1 MFSFLNNLPLPGFS
15 SSSTTTAKSGSAYN
29 SGYRSAGGSSFDPIA
44 DARAT
49 SARQNALR
57 RPSAAFAVADQG
69 FNSFRGSLSAGWK
82 AEFVSWRF
90 RQALL
95 AELIATTFFVAM
107 GTLSVMFTYTSG
119 LLEGDAKQAGYPYRL
134 LLSMN
139 YSITRFM
146 SISLSFG
153 LTLCALVF
161 ATGAIS
167 GANMNPAVSVSLWL
181 TGKMSALRCFF
192 YIIMQCTGAVFGSFF
207 ARSVSP
213 TLFAAVGGA
222 ANVINAS
229 DDPRIGLG
237 TVLGG
242 EVIGTALLVFTI
254 SAAADAGRERS
265 NRYVGALTPLMI
277 GFSVT
282 LVHFFLIPIDNCSI
296 NPARSLGSAVVQGG
310 KRTWSD
316 HWVFW
321 AGPLVGG
328 PFSALL
334 YEFVFSAT
342 ATSSANAD
350 DTKDKTARTELL
362 ESAAAITAAEDVI
375 HRTPSI
381 EGDQSQSQ
389 TVNMTRSSM
398 SAASTQRET
407 TVSLS
412 SRPQVPSPSQLENQ
426 ALQMQVLQLQ
436 LQMQT
441 ERLSNFVPVQQQ
453 KPISPVRDIV
463 EPIQAPYVQTAYSA
477 QTTSE
482 YINTNTLE
490 ATNIIVPPSVFTSL
504 DSTSNYSM
512 DDSFDASGPPP
523 ITEEESRKY
532 E

>member
-1 MFSFLNNLPLPGFS
+1 MFSFLNNLPGFS
-15 SSSTTTAKSGSAYN
+15 SSTSNAKSGGAYN

-107 GTLSVMFTYTSG
+107 GTLSVMFTYKSG
-119 LLEGDAKQAGYPYRL
+119 LLEGSATQDGYPYRL

-222 ANVINAS
+222 ANVIKS
-229 DDPRIGLG
+229 DPRIGLG

-310 KRTWSD
+310 KQTWSD

-350 DTKDKTARTELL
+350 DTKDKTARNELL
-362 ESAAAITAAEDVI
+362 ESAAAITAAEDAI

-381 EGDQSQSQ
+381 ERDQNQSQ
-389 TVNMTRSSM
+389 TVNMSRSSM
-398 SAASTQRET
+398 SVAASTQRET

-412 SRPQVPSPSQLENQ
+412 SRPQVPSPSLLENQ

-441 ERLSNFVPVQQQ
+441 ERLSAANFAPVQQ
-453 KPISPVRDIV
+453 KSISPVRDIV
-463 EPIQAPYVQTAYSA
+463 EPIQAPYLQTTYSA
-477 QTTSE
+477 QTTSD
-482 YINTNTLE
+482 YLNTNTLD
-490 ATNIIVPPSVFTSL
+490 AKVQPPDFTTTNL
-504 DSTSNYSM
+504 DSTNYSM
-512 DDSFDASGPPP
+512 NDSFDASSGPPP
-523 ITEEESRKY
+523 MTEEESRKY

>member
-1 MFSFLNNLPLPGFS
+1 MFSFLNYFNSPS
-15 SSSTTTAKSGSAYN
+15 SSAKSGSAYTT
-29 SGYRSAGGSSFDPIA
+29 GYRSAGGSSLDPIA
-44 DARAT
+44 DARAN

-107 GTLSVMFTYTSG
+107 GTLSVMFTYKSG
-119 LLEGDAKQAGYPYRL
+119 LLEGFATQVGYPYKL
-134 LLSMN
+134 LLFMN

-192 YIIMQCTGAVFGSFF
+192 YILMQCAGAVFGSFF

-213 TLFAAVGGA
+213 TLFSSVGGA
-222 ANVINAS
+222 ANVINPS
-229 DDPRIGLG
+229 GDPRIGLG

-310 KRTWSD
+310 KQAWND

-334 YEFVFSAT
+334 YEFVFSAM
-342 ATSSANAD
+342 ATSTANAD
-350 DTKDKTARTELL
+350 DTKDKTARNELL
-362 ESAAAITAAEDVI
+362 ELAASASAAEDVI
-375 HRTPSI
+375 QRVPSI
-381 EGDQSQSQ
+381 DGEQ
-389 TVNMTRSSM
+389 VSSM
-398 SAASTQRET
+398 SSVVTEREAMSIHS
-407 TVSLS
+407 VV
-412 SRPQVPSPSQLENQ
+412 PQV
-426 ALQMQVLQLQ
+426 AVLQTASIASLNEAKSFP
-436 LQMQT
+436 QT
-441 ERLSNFVPVQQQ
+441 LAQIPEREPSAINYIPIQ
-453 KPISPVRDIV
+453 KPLSPVREIT
-463 EPIQAPYVQTAYSA
+463 EIPLQAAFIAVDRDAQQELPPTYTYSA
-477 QTTSE
+477 
-482 YINTNTLE
+482 
-490 ATNIIVPPSVFTSL
+490 
-504 DSTSNYSM
+504 

-523 ITEEESRKY
+523 MSEEESRKY
-532 E
+532 D

>member
-1 MFSFLNNLPLPGFS
+1 MTARFSLDLFESP
-15 SSSTTTAKSGSAYN
+15 
-29 SGYRSAGGSSFDPIA
+29 
-44 DARAT
+44 AT
-49 SARQNALR
+49 
-57 RPSAAFAVADQG
+57 P
-69 FNSFRGSLSAGWK
+69 
-82 AEFVSWRF
+82 
-90 RQALL
+90 
-95 AELIATTFFVAM
+95 
-107 GTLSVMFTYTSG
+107 
-119 LLEGDAKQAGYPYRL
+119 KQAGYPYRL

-407 TVSLS
+407 AVSLS

-504 DSTSNYSM
+504 DSTNNYSM

>member
-1 MFSFLNNLPLPGFS
+1 MFNWFGSS
-15 SSSTTTAKSGSAYN
+15 SSSTAKSGGAYN

-44 DARAT
+44 DARAN

-107 GTLSVMFTYTSG
+107 GTLSVMFTYKSG
-119 LLEGDAKQAGYPYRL
+119 LLEGFATQVGYPYKL
-134 LLSMN
+134 LLFMN

-213 TLFAAVGGA
+213 TLFASVGGA
-222 ANVINAS
+222 ANVINPS
-229 DDPRIGLG
+229 GDPRIGLG

-310 KRTWSD
+310 KQAWSD

-334 YEFVFSAT
+334 YEFVFSAM
-342 ATSSANAD
+342 ATSTANAD
-350 DTKDKTARTELL
+350 DTKDKTARNELI
-362 ESAAAITAAEDVI
+362 SAAEDAIQRV
-375 HRTPSI
+375 PSI
-381 EGDQSQSQ
+381 EGEQ
-389 TVNMTRSSM
+389 VSSM
-398 SAASTQRET
+398 SSSNTEREMTSSNYTAPPSTVQTSPSENQVFQIRAQQVPDSYIPVQKPLSPIRDVIEIPPSQAT
-407 TVSLS
+407 TVNDS
-412 SRPQVPSPSQLENQ
+412 SRSGDATQKL
-426 ALQMQVLQLQ
+426 
-436 LQMQT
+436 
-441 ERLSNFVPVQQQ
+441 PVYTMDT
-453 KPISPVRDIV
+453 SS
-463 EPIQAPYVQTAYSA
+463 YSA
-477 QTTSE
+477 
-482 YINTNTLE
+482 
-490 ATNIIVPPSVFTSL
+490 
-504 DSTSNYSM
+504 

-523 ITEEESRKY
+523 ISEEERRKY
-532 E
+532 D